1 MTEPTIRKYQPGD
14 EQGINQLYNT
24 VFGVNRSLD
33 TWRWKYDQLPRAPLK
48 LITVME
54 DAGRIVGQYSSSP
67 LDMVYCGQTV
77 LGTQPMDIAIQDA
90 YRGRQLSKP
99 LFQAWTSMVRAS
111 GVAFAF
117 GFPNPLHYKVGKNIL
132 SYPDVGPVMLLRR
145 YVNPGLGLFKLS
157 KLPITL
163 NVPRRLSNWIYLRSC
178 RSQKVS
184 TDLSIERLD
193 LFDERFDVFWAQM
206 ASMHPIMVARPRS
219 YLNWRYVAR
228 KDASYTIYA
237 AHRAGVIEG
246 YVVLALRQQFVVQGL
261 IADILAV
268 NALTAQILLEHAME
282 YFFTAEVDMVSAW
295 ALPGSSL
302 YETLRRIGFIQRRV
316 AAPLVAMVF
325 DHDAI
330 DASFLHN
337 PRNWYVTLGDS
348 DGV

>member
-1 MTEPTIRKYQPGD
+1 MTESTIRKYQPGD
-14 EQGINQLYNT
+14 ERGINQLYNT

-33 TWRWKYDQLPRAPLK
+33 AWRWKYDQLPRTPLK
-48 LITVME
+48 LIAVLE
-54 DAGRIVGQYSSSP
+54 GAGQIVGQYSSSP
-67 LDMVYCGQTV
+67 LDMVYRGQTV

-99 LFQAWTSMVRAS
+99 LFEAWTSLARAS

-132 SYPDVGPVMLLRR
+132 NYPDVGPVMLLRR
-145 YVNPGLGLFKLS
+145 YVNPGLGLFKLTR
-157 KLPITL
+157 LPITL
-163 NVPRRLSNWIYLRSC
+163 SAPRRLANWVYCCLC
-178 RSQKVS
+178 QSQNVPI
-184 TDLSIERLD
+184 DLSIERLEC
-193 LFDERFDVFWAQM
+193 FDERFDVFWSQM
-206 ASMHPIMVARPRS
+206 TSAYPIIVARTRS
-219 YLNWRYVAR
+219 YLNWRYVDR
-228 KDASYTIYA
+228 TDASYTIYA

-246 YVVLALRQQFVVQGL
+246 YVVLALRQQLVVQGL
-261 IADILAV
+261 VADILAV
-268 NALTAQILLEHAME
+268 NALVTQALLERAME
-282 YFFTAEVDMVSAW
+282 HFFTAEVDMVSAW
-295 ALPGSSL
+295 ALPGSKL

-330 DASFLHN
+330 DASFLYN